1 MVMLTE
7 AAVATALGVARVAV
21 VVVGVAVAALV
32 GTNCSTSSRGR
43 NGVNL
48 ARTGLLDYFLPLAPQ
63 LFADQMGPR
72 CYLGRLRR
80 QVDRFNGWGVAKSC
94 EATWY
99 TQCRHWQITCY
110 KVSRLAHPSILG
122 GSQYKN
128 QSKTVRI
135 TSASWIGIHRSPKP
149 PPQIKVPHPATA
161 RSSLPAVVYYN
172 IQAILSI

>member
-7 AAVATALGVARVAV
+7 AAVATALGVAGVAV

-48 ARTGLLDYFLPLAPQ
+48 ALTGLLDYFLPLAPQ

-99 TQCRHWQITCY
+99 THCRHWQITCY
-110 KVSRLAHPSILG
+110 KVSPSKYTWRFTVQKPKQDCMDHIRILDR
-122 GSQYKN
+122 YTPI
-128 QSKTVRI
+128 SKTP
-135 TSASWIGIHRSPKP
+135 SADKSAAPC
-149 PPQIKVPHPATA
+149 
-161 RSSLPAVVYYN
+161 YC
-172 IQAILSI
+172 